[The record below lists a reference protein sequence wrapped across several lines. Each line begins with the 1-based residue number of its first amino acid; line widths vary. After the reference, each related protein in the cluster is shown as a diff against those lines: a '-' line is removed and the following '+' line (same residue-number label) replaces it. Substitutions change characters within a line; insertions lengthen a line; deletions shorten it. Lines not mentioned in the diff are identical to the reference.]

1 MLLFVL
7 ERTKTAAEWLVLVVL
22 TKRTKTRSRILG
34 ILTKSAKA
42 SGWLLLLD
50 ERRTCRLLGVLPE
63 QATARRGGG
72 IRSEPSEAG
81 ACSLRGLAEKS
92 CSRWFCC
99 TESPEAAGRRLGSGL
114 TEPSASRS
122 KTCCLLL
129 LLLLLLLLNET
140 RSRGGSLAICL
151 IILQTELFEGVV
163 LVGSHAGDGLVVQSR
178 ARGLWIAFSE
188 RLVLGVGGSLDS
200 PS

>member
-1 MLLFVL
+1 MLLSAL

-42 SGWLLLLD
+42 SGWLLLLC
-50 ERRTCRLLGVLPE
+50 ERRTCRLLSVLPE

-92 CSRWFCC
+92 CSRRFCC
-99 TESPEAAGRRLGSGL
+99 AESPESAGRRLGSGL
-114 TEPSASRS
+114 TEPSTSRT
-122 KTCCLLL
+122 KTCC
-129 LLLLLLLLNET
+129 LLLLNET
-140 RSRGGSLAICL
+140 RSRGGGLAICL

-163 LVGSHAGDGLVVQSR
+163 LIGSHAGDGLVVQSR
-178 ARGLWIAFSE
+178 AGGLWIAFSE
-188 RLVLGVGGSLDS
+188 RLVLWIGGSLNS
-200 PS
+200 RSQCG